1 MLSTMWSNEDWS
13 EVLFLIAFILF
24 AIAAIA
30 KLTKQAVG
38 VPLTDFGLA
47 ATALGLLAL

>member
-1 MLSTMWSNEDWS
+1 MLATMWSNEDWS

-24 AIAAIA
+24 AIAAIV
-30 KLTKQAVG
+30 KLMKVATP
-38 VPLTDFGLA
+38 VPFIELGLA